1 MNEDVLFEDTNT
13 NVVRVFKKPVKDV
26 EVPYLGKLFI
36 KTGIIK
42 DKSKVKWVLLLIS
55 FILMT
60 ISVLIFNRINRP
72 TTAKVMQIQV
82 RPDVE
87 IPEVFNIEIKDAKR

>member
-13 NVVRVFKKPVKDV
+13 NVARVFKKPVKDV
-26 EVPYLGKLFI
+26 EVPYLGKLLI

-42 DKSKVKWVLLLIS
+42 DKSKVKWVLLFIS

-82 RPDVE
+82 RPDAE

>member
-26 EVPYLGKLFI
+26 EVPYLGKLLI

-42 DKSKVKWVLLLIS
+42 DKNKVKGVLLLIS